1 MNKLFYARLAGSNVR
16 KNASLFVPYLLTC
29 TLTVAMFYLFHSL
42 GANPGLQELRGGDTL
57 WGIMQLGNGIVA
69 LFACIFLFYTNSFLA
84 KRRKREFGLFN
95 ILGMEKR
102 HLARLLLWETIYTA
116 CISLALG
123 MGIGI
128 LLDKLMYMVIT
139 RMLGGGVALGFYISG
154 AVMLDVVKLFAF
166 IYTAIFLYSLLQMQ
180 TASPIQLLQSDRA
193 GEREPRTRWLMAL
206 AGAICLGAGYYLAL
220 TTRSAIAVV
229 NVFFVAVLLVI
240 AGTYLLFIAGSI
252 ALLKMLRKNKKFY
265 YQTSHFI
272 SISGMLY
279 RMKQNAAGLANICI
293 LSTMVMVMI
302 SSTLSLML
310 GLNDAVKR
318 YCSFDIVLD
327 APVTH
332 TDPAVFE
339 AALDQALAE
348 EQAQPVH
355 SAAYRYLSF
364 AALRQ
369 GEGFST
375 DRSQATMLDLD
386 KVCNLL
392 FMPAADYT
400 RATGIEVEVGSGQ
413 ALIYSNRNPWEY
425 DTLSVLG
432 ETFDIAGQLE
442 TVPGDKDVAA
452 DISPSYYLVVDEET
466 LEQVYQKQQ
475 AAYGETASSI
485 TLCCGMDFDLDD
497 SRQIDLAAALR
508 DKLDSQGFAFSIN
521 SRARQLYDLR
531 GMYGG
536 LFFLGIFLGL
546 LFTIAAV
553 LIIYYKQLSE
563 GYADKERF
571 EILQKVGMSHAEV
584 KGTIRSQIL
593 TVFFLPLLTAGVHIA
608 FAYPFI
614 ARMLALLG
622 LQNHLLFALCTLG
635 SFGIFA
641 LLYALIYR
649 LTAKTYYRIVSW

>member
-42 GANPGLQELRGGDTL
+42 SANPALKDLRGGETL

-116 CISLALG
+116 CISLVLG
-123 MGIGI
+123 VGIGI

-154 AVMLDVVKLFAF
+154 AVVLDVAKLFAV
-166 IYTAIFLYSLLQMQ
+166 IYGAIFLYSLFQMQ
-180 TASPIQLLQSDRA
+180 AASPIQLLQSDRA

-206 AGAICLGAGYYLAL
+206 VGAVCLGAGYYLAL
-220 TTRSAIAVV
+220 TTRSALAVV

-252 ALLKMLRKNKKFY
+252 ALLKMLRRNKKFY

-310 GLNDAVKR
+310 GLNDVV
-318 YCSFDIVLD
+318 SDWPFDITIYV
-327 APVTH
+327 PVTD
-332 TDPAVFE
+332 TDPAAFE
-339 AALDQALAE
+339 SALDQALDE
-348 EQAQPVH
+348 EQVQPTH
-355 SAAYRYLSF
+355 ASSYQYLSF

-369 GEGFST
+369 GDSFST
-375 DRSQATMLDLD
+375 DRESAGIQDLD
-386 KVCNLL
+386 DVSNLI
-392 FMPAADYT
+392 FFTVSDYAK
-400 RATGIEVEVGSGQ
+400 ATGVEVEVGPGE
-413 ALIYSNRNPWEY
+413 AMVTSNRGPWQA
-425 DTLSVLG
+425 DTLSLLG
-432 ETFDIAGQLE
+432 ETFTITGQLE
-442 TVPGDKDVAA
+442 TVPSDQNVSTDV
-452 DISPSYYLVVDEET
+452 SPNYYLVVADGS
-466 LEQVYQKQQ
+466 LEGICEKQQ

-485 TLCCGMDFDLDD
+485 TLCCGMDLDLDD
-497 SRQIDLAAALR
+497 NSQMDLATTLR
-508 DKLDSQGFAFSIN
+508 DKLDSQGFEFNIN

-546 LFTIAAV
+546 LFTMAAV
-553 LIIYYKQLSE
+553 LIIYYKQISE
-563 GYADKERF
+563 GYSDKERF

-584 KGTIRSQIL
+584 KSTIRSQIL
-593 TVFFLPLLTAGVHIA
+593 TVFFLPLLTAGVHMA

-635 SFGIFA
+635 SFGVFA

>member
-166 IYTAIFLYSLLQMQ
+166 IYTAIFLYSLFQMQ

-193 GEREPRTRWLMAL
+193 GEREPRTRRLMAL

-240 AGTYLLFIAGSI
+240 AGTYLLFTAGSI

-318 YCSFDIVLD
+318 YCSFDIALD

-369 GEGFST
+369 GGGFST
-375 DRSQATMLDLD
+375 DR
-386 KVCNLL
+386 
-392 FMPAADYT
+392 
-400 RATGIEVEVGSGQ
+400 Q

-546 LFTIAAV
+546 LFTMAAV

-584 KGTIRSQIL
+584 KSTIRSQIL

-622 LQNHLLFALCTLG
+622 LQNHLLFTLCTLG

-649 LTAKTYYRIVSW
+649 ITAKTYYRIVSW